1 MNVRLEPLGIDFPVR
16 AGESVMAAGQRA
28 GLKWPTVCSGMAQ
41 CGWCHVAVIESA
53 EPLTRP
59 GPQEAIIL
67 KHALNKPDDGSVRLA
82 CQLKPKGD
90 LVIERAGIR
99 PATGAS

>member
-1 MNVRLEPLGIDFPVR
+1 MKVRLEPLGIDIPVR
-16 AGESVMAAGQRA
+16 AGENVMAAAQRA

-41 CGWCHVAVIESA
+41 CGWCHVAVLSSA
-53 EPLTRP
+53 VPLDKP
-59 GPQEAIIL
+59 GQQEAIML

-90 LVIERAGIR
+90 LVIERVGIK
-99 PATGAS
+99 AA